1 MTFGLLCMGLIALFF
16 GLAVVFSG
24 YRLFLVLL
32 PIWGFFAGFFLG
44 AQTIQWI
51 LNEALLATVTS
62 WVVGFFVG
70 AIFAVLSYLFYF
82 IAVGII
88 SFSLGYGATY
98 AVLAWIGM
106 ESAEFLIWLIAVVV
120 GIAVALAVYF
130 FNIQKY
136 AIIVA
141 TAVGG
146 TGLIIY
152 TLLAMFSGMGPIE
165 MMLDPV
171 KTAVDESFWWLLFFI
186 VVAGLG
192 IIGQIQANRNFEA
205 EAYDRFST
213 M

>member
-1 MTFGLLCMGLIALFF
+1 MTFGLLCMGLIALLF

-32 PIWGFFAGFFLG
+32 PVWGFFTGFFLG

-51 LNEALLATVTS
+51 LNESLLADVTS
-62 WVVGFFVG
+62 WAVGFVVG

-120 GIAVALAVYF
+120 GIAVALAVYY

-152 TLLAMFSGMGPIE
+152 TLLAMFGQMTPIQ
-165 MMLDPV
+165 MLTDPV

-186 VVAGLG
+186 IIAGLG
-192 IIGQIQANRNFEA
+192 IIGQIQANRDFEA

-213 M
+213 V

>member
-1 MTFGLLCMGLIALFF
+1 MTFGLLCMGLIALLF
-16 GLAVVFSG
+16 GLAVIFSG

-32 PIWGFFAGFFLG
+32 PVWGFFAGFFLG
-44 AQTIQWI
+44 VQTIQWL
-51 LNEALLATVTS
+51 LNENLLATVTS
-62 WVVGFFVG
+62 WAVGFIVG

-82 IAVGII
+82 IAVGIV

-120 GIAVALAVYF
+120 GIAVALGVYY

-146 TGLIIY
+146 TGLVIF

-165 MMLDPV
+165 LMMDPV
-171 KTAVDESFWWLLFFI
+171 KTAVDESFWWLLFFLVI
-186 VVAGLG
+186 AGLG
-192 IIGQIQANRNFEA
+192 IIAQIQANRSFEA

>member
-1 MTFGLLCMGLIALFF
+1 MTFGLLCMGLIALLF
-16 GLAVVFSG
+16 GLAVIFSG

-32 PIWGFFAGFFLG
+32 PVWGFFAGFFLG
-44 AQTIQWI
+44 VQTIQWL
-51 LNEALLATVTS
+51 LNENLLATVTS
-62 WVVGFFVG
+62 WAVGFIVG

-106 ESAEFLIWLIAVVV
+106 DSAEFLIWLIAVVV
-120 GIAVALAVYF
+120 GIAVALGVYY

-146 TGLIIY
+146 TGLVIF

-165 MMLDPV
+165 LIMDPV
-171 KTAVDESFWWLLFFI
+171 KTAVDESFWWLLFFLVI
-186 VVAGLG
+186 AGLG
-192 IIGQIQANRNFEA
+192 IIAQIQANRSFEA

>member
-1 MTFGLLCMGLIALFF
+1 
-16 GLAVVFSG
+16 
-24 YRLFLVLL
+24 
-32 PIWGFFAGFFLG
+32 
-44 AQTIQWI
+44 
-51 LNEALLATVTS
+51 
-62 WVVGFFVG
+62 
-70 AIFAVLSYLFYF
+70 
-82 IAVGII
+82 
-88 SFSLGYGATY
+88 
-98 AVLAWIGM
+98 M

-120 GIAVALAVYF
+120 GIAIALAVYF

-171 KTAVDESFWWLLFFI
+171 KAAVDESFWWLLFFI

>member
-1 MTFGLLCMGLIALFF
+1 MTFGLFCMGLIALLF

-32 PIWGFFAGFFLG
+32 PVWGFFVGFFLG
-44 AQTIQWI
+44 AQTIQW
-51 LNEALLATVTS
+51 LLSEALLATVTS
-62 WVVGFFVG
+62 WAVGFIVG

-98 AVLAWIGM
+98 VVLAWIGM
-106 ESAEFLIWLIAVVV
+106 NFGFLLWLIAVVV
-120 GIAVALAVYF
+120 GIAVALAVYY

-152 TLLAMFSGMGPIE
+152 TLLAMGGMGPVE
-165 MMLDPV
+165 LMMDPV
-171 KTAVDESFWWLLFFI
+171 KTALDESFWWLLFFI
-186 VVAGLG
+186 IVAGLG
-192 IIGQIQANRNFEA
+192 IIGQIRVNRDFEA
-205 EAYDRFST
+205 EAYDHFST
-213 M
+213 L

>member
-1 MTFGLLCMGLIALFF
+1 MTFGLLCMGLIALLF
-16 GLAVVFSG
+16 GLVVVFSG
-24 YRLFLVLL
+24 YRLFLILL
-32 PIWGFFAGFFLG
+32 PVWGFFAGFFLG
-44 AQTIQWI
+44 AQAIQWL
-51 LNEALLATVTS
+51 LNENLLATVTG
-62 WVVGFFVG
+62 WAVGFVVG
-70 AIFAVLSYLFYF
+70 AIFAILSYLFYF

-120 GIAVALAVYF
+120 GIAVALAVYY

-152 TLLAMFSGMGPIE
+152 TILALGGLTPLE
-165 MMLDPV
+165 MIMDPV
-171 KTAVDESFWWLLFFI
+171 KTALDESFWWLLFFI
-186 VVAGLG
+186 IVAGLG
-192 IIGQIQANRNFEA
+192 IIGQIQANRTFEA

>member
-1 MTFGLLCMGLIALFF
+1 MGLIALLF
-16 GLAVVFSG
+16 GLAVIFSG

-32 PIWGFFAGFFLG
+32 PVWGFFAGFFLG
-44 AQTIQWI
+44 VQTIQWL
-51 LNEALLATVTS
+51 LNENLLATVTS
-62 WVVGFFVG
+62 WAVGFIVG

-106 ESAEFLIWLIAVVV
+106 DSAEFLIWLIAVVV
-120 GIAVALAVYF
+120 GIAVALGVYY

-146 TGLIIY
+146 TGLVIF

-165 MMLDPV
+165 LMMDPV
-171 KTAVDESFWWLLFFI
+171 KTAVDESFWWLLFFLVI
-186 VVAGLG
+186 AGLG
-192 IIGQIQANRNFEA
+192 IIAQIQANRSFEA

>member
-1 MTFGLLCMGLIALFF
+1 MTFGLLCMGLIALLF
-16 GLAVVFSG
+16 GLAVIFSG

-32 PIWGFFAGFFLG
+32 PVWGFFAGFFLG
-44 AQTIQWI
+44 VQTIQWL
-51 LNEALLATVTS
+51 LNENLLATVTS
-62 WVVGFFVG
+62 WAVGFIVG

-106 ESAEFLIWLIAVVV
+106 DSAEFLIWLIAVVV
-120 GIAVALAVYF
+120 GIAVALGVYY

-146 TGLIIY
+146 TGLVIF

-165 MMLDPV
+165 LMMDPV
-171 KTAVDESFWWLLFFI
+171 KTAIDESFWWLLFFLVI
-186 VVAGLG
+186 AGLG
-192 IIGQIQANRNFEA
+192 IIAQIQANRSFEA